1 MEKNTSLFHN
11 SVGFFSSARTGM
23 EQIQPW
29 SIKFKK
35 NQEPVTDWW
44 WRWWWLSITIIIIFD
59 DDLFIK
65 TTQQK

>member
-35 NQEPVTDWW
+35 PRTSDW
-44 WRWWWLSITIIIIFD
+44 LMMTMMMIKYYYFFFD

>member
-23 EQIQPW
+23 ERIQPW

-35 NQEPVTDWW
+35 TKNQ
-44 WRWWWLSITIIIIFD
+44 WLTD
-59 DDLFIK
+59 DDDDDD
-65 TTQQK
+65 